1 LFLNDLLFL
10 IPGYVLLF
18 FVHFAALPQY
28 FVRFYARRS
37 YERKAGEIE
46 TAWTHCTKRTYTNR
60 SKGGND
66 ASCKPPEATRRVD
79 KHVKSNDNISNQ
91 ATRRECIQNS
101 FTCHPNRPS
110 AKVPRPVTL
119 IQPREFSTSSEPSGK
134 DGKRIIPK
142 PPPKSDVKP
151 GAESKAPHSGGQPP
165 LHKINPSEQTFS
177 KPQPNS
183 PSGGSGKQKNYTW
196 QIIGGIVLLLVSAI
210 AVSSLLGC
218 LYDNDKL

>member
-1 LFLNDLLFL
+1 M
-10 IPGYVLLF
+10 
-18 FVHFAALPQY
+18 
-28 FVRFYARRS
+28 YA
-37 YERKAGEIE
+37 
-46 TAWTHCTKRTYTNR
+46 NR

-66 ASCKPPEATRRVD
+66 ASYKPPETTRRVD
-79 KHVKSNDNISNQ
+79 KHVKSNDNISNKG
-91 ATRRECIQNS
+91 TKSECVQNS
-101 FTCHPNRPS
+101 STGLPNQPS

-119 IQPREFSTSSEPSGK
+119 TQPQEFSTSSEPSGK
-134 DGKRIIPK
+134 DGKQILPK

-151 GAESKAPHSGGQPP
+151 VAESKAPHSDGQPP
-165 LHKINPSEQTFS
+165 LHKINPSEQKYS

-218 LYDNDKL
+218 VYDHDKLTLRTYIREEL